1 MTQPTADIRIKSLEP
16 LVPPARLTALLPLPA
31 EAVSTILA
39 GRKAVEAVL
48 SGDDPRVLA
57 IVGPCSIH
65 DLDAARE
72 FATRLTQLAETV
84 SDRLLVVMRVYF
96 EKPRTT
102 VGWKGLIND
111 PHLDDTFD
119 VSTGLRLAR
128 RLLIAIAGM
137 GLP

>member
-57 IVGPCSIH
+57 IVGPC
-65 DLDAARE
+65 
-72 FATRLTQLAETV
+72 
-84 SDRLLVVMRVYF
+84 
-96 EKPRTT
+96 
-102 VGWKGLIND
+102 
-111 PHLDDTFD
+111 
-119 VSTGLRLAR
+119 
-128 RLLIAIAGM
+128 
-137 GLP
+137 